1 MIDALLSSVVTRVSV
16 RTALTPEVSYT
27 GAELAAS
34 YRDPTPNPVL
44 AILKPVVTIESPLGN
59 QRIAPYGE
67 PTDARGTLVLVACG
81 ALVLGALAV
90 FIAR

>member
-34 YRDPTPNPVL
+34 YRDPTPNPAL
-44 AILKPVVTIESPLGN
+44 AFLRPVVTIETPLGT